1 MDIKSIVLGR
11 NSKRNKLNMSADVN
25 ATFDFGVVQPSYCA
39 MMSKND
45 HLSLT
50 LRQLVRLAPM
60 PTPSFARIALHNKGV
75 FVPWSDVFPAYDAL
89 LAHVN
94 VKTSSKDSP
103 YIPESITCISP
114 KVLLLFIFQNFC
126 IFSARKVTR
135 DAAGRAVLSD
145 PLGFPD
151 LIKAHDAFSAKFGM
165 WGKQVV
171 PIWGNATMYAQDPNL
186 SIDAADYVI
195 EDVDNEYFYFY
206 KLTNAGKRIVNIFQG
221 LGYSLDLYNMDLVS
235 FLPVLA
241 FYKAWFDIY
250 APKRTETWSNT
261 TAFKIINDVYENN
274 TFNLNDA
281 IDKDTAIMS
290 KKWIVKF
297 LTELSECFVTSHDDF
312 VSIHSKNPV
321 NDASV
326 LDLGNDLSVPRSMN
340 TPKQDS
346 LNPVTEQIANQD
358 AAGGPAS
365 IKMQQASGGAYI
377 ITQYSLNLLKSLSKH
392 LNKSSVLGKR
402 VDAILSSLYSSG
414 TSSEFFDAT
423 KPLFDMVTNCSIDDV
438 FNTTQNYSQ
447 GGEDLGSYAG
457 RGIGSSKDS
466 FSFDANSSGIFIV
479 MSSIVPQSS
488 YFQGVAPY
496 LYGLTRY
503 TLPNP
508 QYDALGLE
516 VTPLACI
523 EDNRG
528 NYTNST
534 ESATINLTGKGFGF
548 IPRYSGYKVH
558 RNTVMGDMAHR
569 STRNSFEPYFL
580 DRILTPFEFQ
590 TSTDSNGKTVVT
602 RRKYDLPEVA
612 SEEFRYLNK
621 KDYMGDF
628 NRLFYNRGVFGIKVQ
643 DKPVYVHDDNFIV
656 QSVFDVTQT
665 TVLKP
670 IEQSFDTY
678 DEQVDDSTVSVNAE

>member
-25 ATFDFGVVQPSYCA
+25 ATFDFGVVQPSYCTI
-39 MMSKND
+39 MSKND

-114 KVLLLFIFQNFC
+114 KVLLLFIFQKFA

-135 DAAGRAVLSD
+135 DNAGRAVLSD
-145 PLGFPD
+145 ALTFSE
-151 LIKAHDAFSAKFGM
+151 LATAHDKFCDTFGRWSNQIVSIFSTS
-165 WGKQVV
+165 VL
-171 PIWGNATMYAQDPNL
+171 YAEYPDMT
-186 SIDAADYVI
+186 IDAADYVI
-195 EDVDNEYFYFY
+195 EDTTNEYFYFF
-206 KLTNAGKRIVNIFQG
+206 KLSNAGKRLVNIFQG
-221 LGYSLDLYNMDLVS
+221 LGYSLDLNNSDLVS
-235 FLPVLA
+235 FLPALA
-241 FYKAWFDIY
+241 FYKAWFDVY
-250 APKRTETWSNT
+250 APKRTLTWSNT

-274 TFNLNDA
+274 TFNLDEAIINDTEVM
-281 IDKDTAIMS
+281 D
-290 KKWIVKF
+290 KKWIVMF
-297 LTELSECFVTSHDDF
+297 LTELSECFVTAPDDF
-312 VSIHSKNPV
+312 VSIHSKNPL

-326 LDLGNDLSVPRSMN
+326 FDLGKDMSVPAFNDTVSQPKEVNEFEQTKVGSPVGLN
-340 TPKQDS
+340 TNSSD
-346 LNPVTEQIANQD
+346 
-358 AAGGPAS
+358 
-365 IKMQQASGGAYI
+365 MQKGDNFF
-377 ITQYSLNLLKSLSKH
+377 ITQFSLNLLKSLSKH
-392 LNKSSVLGKR
+392 LNKASVLGKR

-414 TSSEFFDAT
+414 TSSEFFDST
-423 KPLFDMVTNCSIDDV
+423 RPLFDMVTDCSIDDV
-438 FNTTQNYSQ
+438 FNTTQNYDQ

-466 FSFDANSSGIFIV
+466 FGFDANASGIFIV
-479 MSSIVPQSS
+479 LSSVVPKSS
-488 YFQGVAPY
+488 YFQGTAPY

-528 NYTNST
+528 NYTNSA
-534 ESATINLTGKGFGF
+534 ESSDVQLTGKGFGF
-548 IPRYSGYKVH
+548 IPRYSGFKVH

-569 STRNSFEPYFL
+569 STRNSYEPYFL
-580 DRILTPFEFQ
+580 DKILTPFEFKI
-590 TSTDSNGKTVVT
+590 STDSEGKTVVA
-602 RRKYDLPEVA
+602 RSKYDLPETA

-621 KDYMGDF
+621 KDYMGDY
-628 NRLFYNRGVFGIKVQ
+628 NRLFYNRGVFGISVQ

-678 DEQVDDSTVSVNAE
+678 DDSVDDSTVSVNAE